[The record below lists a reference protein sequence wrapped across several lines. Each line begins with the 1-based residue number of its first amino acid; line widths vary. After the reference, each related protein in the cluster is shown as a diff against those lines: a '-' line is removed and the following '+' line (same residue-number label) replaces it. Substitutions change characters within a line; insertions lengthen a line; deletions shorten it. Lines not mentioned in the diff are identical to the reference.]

1 MSICLSIYQL
11 MDSRVASV
19 FGAIMNSAINTGV
32 QLRLSCLVAKLC
44 PTVFATPWT
53 VVLQIPLS
61 MGFPR
66 QEYWNGLLSS
76 QPRDQTASPALA
88 RGFFTTEPPGKP
100 VCLSTC
106 FQLFWIYI

>member
-11 MDSRVASV
+11 LDSRAASV

-32 QLRLSCLVAKLC
+32 QLRLSGLVAKLC

-76 QPRDQTASPALA
+76 QPRD
-88 RGFFTTEPPGKP
+88 
-100 VCLSTC
+100 
-106 FQLFWIYI
+106 